1 MIRSTSRVAK
11 VLLMTLAA
19 PAALLAA
26 APPAGAATSPSIICE
41 TSGTSCIGADSI
53 TVGAG
58 VTEVP
63 TASAARSLI
72 ITSRPNSYQGF
83 PTFWFEF
90 SANTSLCIGVDP
102 SDTMFAE
109 VQPCATGTGVVWAKT
124 SFNNGDI
131 WINRFDTQNNNGI
144 QLDLSGI
151 EEQGSEYQIAGF
163 KSPNNNYFQRFTT
176 SPAR

>member
-1 MIRSTSRVAK
+1 MIRRTSRVAK
-11 VLLMTLAA
+11 ALLMTLAA

-26 APPAGAATSPSIICE
+26 APPASAAASPSIICE

-53 TVGAG
+53 TVGSV

-63 TASAARSLI
+63 TAAAARSLI
-72 ITSRPNSYQGF
+72 LSPRPNDYQGF
-83 PTFWFEF
+83 PTYWLEF
-90 SANTSLCIGVDP
+90 SAHTNLCIGVNP
-102 SDTMFAE
+102 SAPFF
-109 VQPCATGTGVVWAKT
+109 VQVQTCSTGTGVVWAKS

-151 EEQGSEYQIAGF
+151 EVQGSQYEIAGF
-163 KSPNNNYFQRFTT
+163 KSPKNDYFQRFTT
-176 SPAR
+176 SPAK